1 MYTVSYNIS
10 DPFKSRVVLPLSI
23 TLAILDFLG
32 VLLCQCYLMNE
43 REGLNERQV
52 ARDIGA

>member
-10 DPFKSRVVLPLSI
+10 DPFKSRVVLTHSI